1 MFRLRIKYWTPF
13 QGVVYH
19 NKSSSVD
26 LFDSRVPKDPST
38 SLLETLEDMAANR
51 ERWRSCCHFPSN
63 QSDRSVSVHLGC
75 IACVG
80 FQCVLF
86 FSRPL

>member
-1 MFRLRIKYWTPF
+1 MFRLRIKYWTRF

-38 SLLETLEDMAANR
+38 SLLETLEDMAANGGDLVVIFR
-51 ERWRSCCHFPSN
+51 LIRVIEVC
-63 QSDRSVSVHLGC
+63 LYT
-75 IACVG
+75 
-80 FQCVLF
+80 
-86 FSRPL
+86 